1 MTIDHVD
8 MFMVCT
14 LTLRAEHDSHRKD
27 SGADSEVVTK
37 TGRDQLQRVPAAH
50 NWSRS
55 RDHDDALIANVND
68 VSDAPSVLYMSFR
81 PMRPVLREA
90 IL

>member
-1 MTIDHVD
+1 MLTCLWYVD
-8 MFMVCT
+8 T
-14 LTLRAEHDSHRKD
+14 LTLKAEHDSHRKD

-55 RDHDDALIANVND
+55 RDHNDALIANVND
-68 VSDAPSVLYMSFR
+68 VSDAPSVC
-81 PMRPVLREA
+81 A
-90 IL
+90 IQANATST

>member
-14 LTLRAEHDSHRKD
+14 LTLRAEHDSQRKD

-37 TGRDQLQRVPAAH
+37 TGRDQLQRAPAAH

-55 RDHDDALIANVND
+55 RDNDGALIANVND
-68 VSDAPSVLYMSFR
+68 VSDAPAVC
-81 PMRPVLREA
+81 A
-90 IL
+90 IQASATST

>member
-1 MTIDHVD
+1 MAIDRVD

-14 LTLRAEHDSHRKD
+14 LTLRAEHDCHRKG
-27 SGADSEVVTK
+27 SGADTDSEVVTK

-68 VSDAPSVLYMSFR
+68 VSDAPAVC
-81 PMRPVLREA
+81 A
-90 IL
+90 IQANATSA

>member
-1 MTIDHVD
+1 

-14 LTLRAEHDSHRKD
+14 LKLRAEHDGQRKY
-27 SGADSEVVTK
+27 SGAGSEVVTK

-55 RDHDDALIANVND
+55 RDHDGALIANVND
-68 VSDAPSVLYMSFR
+68 VSDAPAVC
-81 PMRPVLREA
+81 A
-90 IL
+90 IQANATSSTGST

>member
-8 MFMVCT
+8 MLMVCT
-14 LTLRAEHDSHRKD
+14 LTLRAEHDCHRKD

-37 TGRDQLQRVPAAH
+37 TGRDQLQRFPAAH

-55 RDHDDALIANVND
+55 RDHDSALFAYVND
-68 VSDAPSVLYMSFR
+68 VSDAPAVC
-81 PMRPVLREA
+81 A
-90 IL
+90 IQANATST

>member
-14 LTLRAEHDSHRKD
+14 LKLRAEHDGQRKY

-37 TGRDQLQRVPAAH
+37 TGRDQLQRFPAAH

-68 VSDAPSVLYMSFR
+68 VSDAPAVC
-81 PMRPVLREA
+81 A
-90 IL
+90 IQANATST

>member
-1 MTIDHVD
+1 MTKTIDHVD

-14 LTLRAEHDSHRKD
+14 LTLKAEHDCHRKD

-55 RDHDDALIANVND
+55 RDHNDALIANVND
-68 VSDAPSVLYMSFR
+68 VSDAPSVC
-81 PMRPVLREA
+81 A
-90 IL
+90 IQANATST

>member
-14 LTLRAEHDSHRKD
+14 LTLRAEHDSQRKD

-55 RDHDDALIANVND
+55 RDHDDALIANVKD
-68 VSDAPSVLYMSFR
+68 VSDAPAVC
-81 PMRPVLREA
+81 A
-90 IL
+90 IQANATST

>member
-1 MTIDHVD
+1 MKMTRTS
-8 MFMVCT
+8 T
-14 LTLRAEHDSHRKD
+14 LTLRAKHDSQRKD

-68 VSDAPSVLYMSFR
+68 VSDEPAVC
-81 PMRPVLREA
+81 A
-90 IL
+90 IQANATST

>member
-1 MTIDHVD
+1 

-14 LTLRAEHDSHRKD
+14 LTLRADHDSHRKD

-55 RDHDDALIANVND
+55 RDHNHYDALIANVND
-68 VSDAPSVLYMSFR
+68 VSDAPSVC
-81 PMRPVLREA
+81 A
-90 IL
+90 IQVNATSTWSKYHF

>member
-8 MFMVCT
+8 MLKMVCT
-14 LTLRAEHDSHRKD
+14 LTLRAEHDSQRKD

-68 VSDAPSVLYMSFR
+68 VSDAPSLC
-81 PMRPVLREA
+81 A
-90 IL
+90 IQANATST